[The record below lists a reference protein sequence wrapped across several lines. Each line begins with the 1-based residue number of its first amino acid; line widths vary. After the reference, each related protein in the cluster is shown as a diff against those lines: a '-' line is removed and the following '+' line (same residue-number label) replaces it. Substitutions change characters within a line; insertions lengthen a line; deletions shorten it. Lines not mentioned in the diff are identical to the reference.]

1 MKHLAWLLKWMVKAA
16 IFFTLFAFAL
26 NNQQDVTV
34 HFFFGTQWRTPMVLL
49 VLVAFAAGLMLGVLA
64 MVPRWWRH
72 RAAARRA
79 DPTQAVPDENGPAT
93 SMFHHGT

>member
-1 MKHLAWLLKWMVKAA
+1 MKHLAWLLKWMAKAA

-34 HFFFGTQWRTPMVLL
+34 HFFFGTQWRMPMVLL
-49 VLVAFAAGLMLGVLA
+49 VLVAFAAGLTLGVLS

-72 RAAARRA
+72 RAAARR
-79 DPTQAVPDENGPAT
+79 PNSTPEVPAENGPTT
-93 SMFHHGT
+93 SIFHHGT